1 EIDKCVTLLEHNLSS
16 FPRSYPLRPRW
27 LADLA
32 TARYTRYNLSDQKE
46 DLDRH
51 ILHLTELILLPYPSR
66 FGLHVN
72 IVDVFHRLAD
82 ALFSRYH
89 RYHQKSN
96 RTEDI
101 ESSIKY
107 HRFSRELPLEA
118 FGIPI
123 NDVTETLVLALGSY
137 ARSGNGNA
145 LQSIEEM
152 LALCRELLASRDS
165 EYYPTN
171 PLVVLSISVATEYSR
186 SQNVDPLDR
195 VIEFLREAVMA
206 CPPGLPQIPLSLVR
220 VLNVRIAL
228 AANCGADLEEALTL
242 LTRVE
247 TSRSWHCATGLGN
260 WCKKKFLITGDM
272 TDLEE
277 SINYYRMALSSF
289 PVDKRSAS
297 SSCLVLGEL
306 LLRAF
311 DRSNG
316 VEYLE
321 ESISIHRRILEM
333 QASRDTCFQALGRL
347 SLCLFFRWLLFSLAQ
362 DLDESMD
369 LFSTA
374 VSDQYAT
381 VYDRLEIA
389 CKWASGSRVSG
400 HHSTMSAYQ
409 NAMSLLQN
417 CLVFAPTIETQH
429 HRLVATRWMSRIP
442 LEYASYL
449 ISVGRVEQA
458 IEALE
463 QGRALLWSEMRGLRT
478 SIDQLREKKP
488 ELALRFAKVNQDLEA
503 LTTSISRSQSETVEV
518 GEGAKDGEWFDAFG
532 RTLNEQRK
540 LLEERDGL
548 ISRIQELPGLQDFSK
563 TLSYDAL
570 RDAASRGPVIIIN
583 HCKWRSDILILLHN
597 SPPSFVPTPDD
608 FYARATK
615 LKDNLLETRNKYSP
629 GSRKYDDALR
639 STLNDLYTLV
649 GRPVI
654 EKLRELKVPDQSRVW
669 WCPTSVFCSLP
680 LHAMGPIPSDDGVE
694 QYFSDIY
701 VSSYTPTL
709 SALIQSRGPKVP
721 TSDDPSLLLVGR
733 PNDGLPAVWKEI
745 NAIRTHLGQSAHC
758 LVNEDATLEAV
769 KEGLQRHR
777 FAHFAWDD
785 RLTLLDIVRSH
796 LPDAEFAFLS
806 VCHAAELTDE
816 SIADEALHLAA
827 AMQYCG
833 FRSVVGTMWA
843 VADDDGPELAK
854 HFYRSMFGGE
864 KAHSYKR
871 SARSLRNAVQKLRR
885 KREMKLERWV
895 NFVHYGA

>member
-1 EIDKCVTLLEHNLSS
+1 
-16 FPRSYPLRPRW
+16 
-27 LADLA
+27 
-32 TARYTRYNLSDQKE
+32 
-46 DLDRH
+46 
-51 ILHLTELILLPYPSR
+51 
-66 FGLHVN
+66 
-72 IVDVFHRLAD
+72 
-82 ALFSRYH
+82 
-89 RYHQKSN
+89 
-96 RTEDI
+96 
-101 ESSIKY
+101 
-107 HRFSRELPLEA
+107 
-118 FGIPI
+118 
-123 NDVTETLVLALGSY
+123 
-137 ARSGNGNA
+137 
-145 LQSIEEM
+145 
-152 LALCRELLASRDS
+152 
-165 EYYPTN
+165 
-171 PLVVLSISVATEYSR
+171 
-186 SQNVDPLDR
+186 
-195 VIEFLREAVMA
+195 
-206 CPPGLPQIPLSLVR
+206 
-220 VLNVRIAL
+220 
-228 AANCGADLEEALTL
+228 
-242 LTRVE
+242 
-247 TSRSWHCATGLGN
+247 
-260 WCKKKFLITGDM
+260 
-272 TDLEE
+272 
-277 SINYYRMALSSF
+277 
-289 PVDKRSAS
+289 
-297 SSCLVLGEL
+297 
-306 LLRAF
+306 
-311 DRSNG
+311 
-316 VEYLE
+316 
-321 ESISIHRRILEM
+321 M

-347 SLCLFFRWLLFSLAQ
+347 SLCLFFRWLLFSVAQ
-362 DLDESMD
+362 DLDE
-369 LFSTA
+369 
-374 VSDQYAT
+374 
-381 VYDRLEIA
+381 LEIA

-449 ISVGRVEQA
+449 ISVGRLEQA

-721 TSDDPSLLLVGR
+721 TSDDPSLLL
-733 PNDGLPAVWKEI
+733 EI

-777 FAHFAWDD
+777 FAHFACHGNLEAGKPFDAWFKLEGDD

-885 KREMKLERWV
+885 KREMTLERWV